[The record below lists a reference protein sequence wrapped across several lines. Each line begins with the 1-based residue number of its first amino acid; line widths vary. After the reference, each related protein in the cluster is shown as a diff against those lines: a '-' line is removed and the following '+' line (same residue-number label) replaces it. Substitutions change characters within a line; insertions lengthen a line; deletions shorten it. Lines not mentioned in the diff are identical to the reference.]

1 MTAAVAVPPR
11 LLLTVIFSGLLD
23 QENLPEY
30 FMPFLVSVPSRVSVE
45 VTKTYSVALVLLLV
59 A

>member
-30 FMPFLVSVPSRVSVE
+30 FMPFLVSVPIRVSVE
-45 VTKTYSVALVLLLV
+45 VTKTCSVALVLLLV